1 MQVEMEHLMIQ
12 LSSILQVVVEVLV
25 RLVDLAVVQLL
36 DREVTE
42 LLLLILVHQ

>member
-1 MQVEMEHLMIQ
+1 MIH
-12 LSSILQVVVEVLV
+12 LSSILQVAVEVLV

>member
-1 MQVEMEHLMIQ
+1 MEHLMIQ